1 MLRAEVRLYLI
12 HRGSIHIKKMID
24 MHELTSSRV
33 DIYARAINN
42 RDYVEKIAASYIT
55 ERKEFYET
63 HRPQFANC
71 SPTLSAPDS

>member
-1 MLRAEVRLYLI
+1 MRVEVRLYLI
-12 HRGSIHIKKMID
+12 FRGSIHISKMID
-24 MHELTSSRV
+24 MHKLASSRV

-42 RDYVEKIAASYIT
+42 RDNVEKTADSYMT

-63 HRPQFANC
+63 HRPKFANC